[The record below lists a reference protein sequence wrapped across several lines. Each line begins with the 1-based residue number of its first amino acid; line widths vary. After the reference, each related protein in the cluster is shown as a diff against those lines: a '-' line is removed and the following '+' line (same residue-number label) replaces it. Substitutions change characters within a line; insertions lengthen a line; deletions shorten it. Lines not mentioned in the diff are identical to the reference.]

1 MKLATWNINSIRVR
15 MDLLAD
21 WLRRTQPDVL
31 CLQETKVVDELFPV
45 AALAELGYSAAF
57 SGEKTYNGVAI
68 LTRGPLTEVRCE
80 FPLPGNTDC
89 RLITGVYQG
98 LRVYCAY
105 FPNGR
110 IPHSEHFHAKLKWID
125 GLGDRILAADAPTA
139 GGQGPVVLLGDFNVA
154 PEPRDVYSEEAM
166 EGQIHFT
173 VEERAALVR
182 LRERGFVDAFR
193 VCRPEP
199 GLYSW
204 WDYRQGAFR
213 RNLGLRIDHA
223 WVASALGPTVVDASI
238 DVSER
243 RKERASDHAPL
254 TIEIAR

>member
-1 MKLATWNINSIRVR
+1 MKLATWNINSIRAR
-15 MDLLAD
+15 IDLLAD
-21 WLRRTQPDVL
+21 WLRRADPDVL
-31 CLQETKVVDELFPV
+31 CLQETKVVDEMFPV
-45 AALAELGYSAAF
+45 DTLAELGYSAAF
-57 SGEKTYNGVAI
+57 SGEKSYNGVAI
-68 LTRGPLTEVRCE
+68 LTRGPLTEVRSE
-80 FPLPGNTDC
+80 FPLSSNADC
-89 RLITGVYQG
+89 RLITGVYEG

-110 IPHSEHFHAKLKWID
+110 VPHSEHFHAKLQWID
-125 GLGDRILAADAPTA
+125 GLGDLIFGARSASGAD
-139 GGQGPVVLLGDFNVA
+139 GEPVALLGDFNVA
-154 PEPRDVYSEEAM
+154 PEPRDVYDVKAM

-173 VEERAALVR
+173 VEERTALTR
-182 LRERGFVDAFR
+182 LLDRGFVDAFR
-193 VCRPEP
+193 ICRPEP

-223 WVASALGPTVVDASI
+223 WVSAALGPRVGDASI
-238 DVSER
+238 DVDER